1 MKEPVM
7 TPALPLVE
15 RLELPAR
22 GLTRDVVLRAFD
34 TLRRRLAIRSTG
46 TEGAAVGFVDL
57 DLEVLPAEMT
67 GHVVVRA
74 TALET
79 GENWQRVR
87 YEASLQESPE
97 VVVDGIIVERT
108 FGRAIGQTVAL
119 APAAGPVAPAPHTSV
134 VEDRVA

>member
-1 MKEPVM
+1 MTAPVQ
-7 TPALPLVE
+7 PIVE
-15 RLELPAR
+15 LLELPAR

-57 DLEVLPAEMT
+57 DLEVLPTEMT

-79 GENWQRVR
+79 GEHWQRVR
-87 YEASLQESPE
+87 YEAALQESPE
-97 VVVDGIIVERT
+97 VDGLVVERT
-108 FGRAIGQTVAL
+108 VGRAIGQTVAL
-119 APAAGPVAPAPHTSV
+119 TADPLVVPSPRATTSTA
-134 VEDRVA
+134 RVA